1 MKLLVV
7 GANGGLG
14 RQVVTHSLE
23 RGHQV
28 TALVRR
34 GAGQADTPGLR
45 PAAERSGTHLSSPRG
60 GPRSRSARPGSPRR
74 PPGRRP
80 APARSPRWCSETR
93 ARRWSWSTAGQ

>member
-1 MKLLVV
+1 MTKMRLLVV

-34 GAGQADTPGLR
+34 NVRSQMPR
-45 PAAERSGTHLSSPRG
+45 AAAACTRTAVQSSPT
-60 GPRSRSARPGSPRR
+60 SPTPWTWRNV
-74 PPGRRP
+74 
-80 APARSPRWCSETR
+80 
-93 ARRWSWSTAGQ
+93 